1 MQALCP
7 THDQA
12 VITRV
17 TAAAMRHAYASLSK
31 SKRKRAKA
39 LRLLLA
45 RIASTLLA
53 AMRRKAYGMHTGC
66 TPRDERA
73 RSVTMY
79 CLRLNVDLFEAEMER
94 DLCMFYD
101 CAGKHGEM
109 LQKMAVAARY
119 LDQDPVSS
127 PLRGGLTR
135 N

>member
-1 MQALCP
+1 MEEGQGAE
-7 THDQA
+7 
-12 VITRV
+12 
-17 TAAAMRHAYASLSK
+17 AAAGENCKHSAGGYAEK
-31 SKRKRAKA
+31 
-39 LRLLLA
+39 
-45 RIASTLLA
+45 
-53 AMRRKAYGMHTGC
+53 HTGC

-94 DLCMFYD
+94 DLCEFYD
-101 CAGKHGEM
+101 CARKYGEM

-127 PLRGGLTR
+127 PLRVGLTR